1 MASSSSLQHA
11 FIFIL
16 LGGLKAL
23 ALDKYTAAV
32 YEHAVILSEATTKP
46 VSPEEALKLMNQNM
60 DILEDAIQKAA
71 KQVLGTTC

>member
-11 FIFIL
+11 FILIL
-16 LGGLKAL
+16 LGGLRTL

-32 YEHAVILSEATTKP
+32 YEHAVILPKLTLNP
-46 VSPEEALKLMNQNM
+46 VSPEEALKLMNRNM